1 MEVDLELGLPKAIN
15 LTVSDWSHIQE
26 LDYEQ
31 FPLKCRYCHRH
42 RHFVRYCNKKVE
54 EEAEKNKD
62 QWTQA
67 QKSAW
72 ARTNSRKKGKET
84 SVGSD
89 VPEVRQ
95 EQEKGSKDHLR
106 TKA

>member
-1 MEVDLELGLPKAIN
+1 M
-15 LTVSDWSHIQE
+15 
-26 LDYEQ
+26 DYEQ
-31 FPLKCRYCHRH
+31 LPFKCGYFHNHIHFERYC
-42 RHFVRYCNKKVE
+42 KKKDE

-67 QKSAW
+67 QKSAL
-72 ARTNSRKKGKET
+72 AKTNSSKKGKEM

-95 EQEKGSKDHLR
+95 EQEKGNKDNPRTEVEENPFETLR
-106 TKA
+106 VTEDSIETVMEEIEQ